1 MKNPLLLVTVLCAIL
16 GSSSN
21 LVQGQEI
28 KLKAKISEAAY
39 NDDVLLPKVQL
50 VTTENSLVVLSSNE
64 GEGNA
69 TALQYRLEL
78 YGTDKL
84 ELMRTIEPVRKAPAG
99 VAAIETALMFG
110 GRSILIGSQRRPAEN
125 LIKLYWQQFDP
136 RLARN
141 NAPFLDL
148 VSLDLAPASAGS
160 ALTGDGAAPLGFQVT
175 PSPDGS
181 KMLLAAGDLPLAN
194 GRTLHVFL
202 VVDKDMQVL
211 WQQVVVSNGE
221 MKSSHL
227 HSAVVDNK
235 GTCTAWLGNTMLQEP
250 TKEGVGNVATK
261 VYRMSSEG
269 VVEADFKMRDNYW
282 PASARLLVLDS
293 GAVACS
299 GVFGSKMEKKDYTP
313 GTFLALLAKGEYE
326 FKQMATTKF
335 PSRGQAGEK
344 PYENMRTANFLLGPK
359 GSTFLVCEVGDLQ
372 DAVVTS
378 TFGRNTNVTE
388 RIHGDIVAQ
397 SFSAVGAS
405 NWMTVI
411 PRNTK
416 SISHLLGKT
425 QSLVYDGRLNIFTL
439 DDEATIAQR
448 LKGERSAVAVATEG
462 TRTLHHAFDTRGGY
476 ISRSTLSSGK
486 DVDFMIGDQPLQASP
501 DSFYITAQRK
511 LGKGKVVPVK
521 LEFSLGTK

>member
-1 MKNPLLLVTVLCAIL
+1 MKHYLLLVITLC
-16 GSSSN
+16 ST
-21 LVQGQEI
+21 LVSTSISAQGQEI

-64 GEGNA
+64 GEGSA
-69 TALQYRLEL
+69 TALQYRMEL

-84 ELMRTIEPVRKAPAG
+84 ELTRTIEPVRKAPAG
-99 VAAIETALMFG
+99 IAAIETAIMFG
-110 GRSILIGSQRRPAEN
+110 GRSILIGSQRRTAEN
-125 LIKLYWQQFDP
+125 MIKLYWQQFDP

-148 VSLDLAPASAGS
+148 VSLDLAPTSGGS
-160 ALTGDGAAPLGFQVT
+160 ALSGDGAAPLGFQVSL
-175 PSPDGS
+175 SPDGS

-194 GRTLHVFL
+194 GRTIHVFL
-202 VVDKDMQVL
+202 VVDKDMQVQ
-211 WQQVVVSNGE
+211 WQHVVVSDAE
-221 MKSSHL
+221 MKSSHV
-227 HSAVVDNK
+227 HSAVVDNR
-235 GTCTAWLGNTMLQEP
+235 GTCTAWLGNTMLKEP
-250 TKEGVGNVATK
+250 TKEGVGNVATM

-269 VVEADFKMRDNYW
+269 VVEADFKMRDDYW

-293 GAVACS
+293 GAVACA
-299 GVFGSKMEKKDYTP
+299 GVFGNKLEKKDYTP
-313 GTFLALLAKGEYE
+313 GTFFALLAKDEFE

-335 PSRGQAGEK
+335 PSLGKAGEK
-344 PYENMRTANFLLGPK
+344 PYENMRVANFLLGPK
-359 GSTFLVCEVGDLQ
+359 GSSFLVCEVGDIQ
-372 DAVVTS
+372 DAVILS

-397 SFSAVGAS
+397 SFTSAGAS
-405 NWMTVI
+405 NWMTAI

-425 QSLVYDGRLNIFTL
+425 QSLVFDGRLNIFTL

-448 LKGERSAVAVATEG
+448 LKGERSEVTVVTEG
-462 TRTLHHAFDTRGGY
+462 TRTLHHAFDTKGGF

-486 DVDFMIGDQPLQASP
+486 DVDFLIGDQLLQAAP
-501 DSFYITAQRK
+501 DVFYTTAQRK